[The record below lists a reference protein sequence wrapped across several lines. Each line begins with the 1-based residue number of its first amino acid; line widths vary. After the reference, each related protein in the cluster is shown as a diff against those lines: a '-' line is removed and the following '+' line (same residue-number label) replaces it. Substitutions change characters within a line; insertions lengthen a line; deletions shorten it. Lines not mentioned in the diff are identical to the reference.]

1 MLCPGG
7 VPPENIL
14 CKLHNGVFSRPHT
27 RINTEC
33 FLPTREG
40 VSGYRK
46 GSSMGKRFPP
56 YTGGCIGIKIAGSSY
71 IAVSS
76 LHGRVYLLRRASFW
90 QIAGFLP
97 TREGVSQKHIY
108 CFPCLLFPPYTGGC
122 IERPCYRHRL
132 RRVSSLHGRV
142 YRIRSFCRRA
152 LECFLPTREG
162 VSAGTSQGCAIS
174 RRGENPTKNL
184 FMIRAA
190 RPGFFVLGY
199 GIRLRYLFFISMS
212 SICSDIAATVFK
224 TETGFLPAKN
234 IATCAMYSSL
244 VMAETKVRA
253 YCVLD

>member
-14 CKLHNGVFSRPHT
+14 CKLHNGVFSRPQT

-40 VSGYRK
+40 VSP
-46 GSSMGKRFPP
+46 SSQSMILLRQFPP
-56 YTGGCIGIKIAGSSY
+56 YTGGCIEKAMFKNELD
-71 IAVSS
+71 AVSS
-76 LHGRVYLLRRASFW
+76 LHGRVYRHPHYL
-90 QIAGFLP
+90 I
-97 TREGVSQKHIY
+97 
-108 CFPCLLFPPYTGGC
+108 PYLA
-122 IERPCYRHRL
+122 R
-132 RRVSSLHGRV
+132 
-142 YRIRSFCRRA
+142 
-152 LECFLPTREG
+152 FLPTREG